1 MEYLIS
7 CLHKAQSAQEFR
19 YYLEQDEVLDFMDDM
34 ERNQLFNKLES
45 DYRHDRWEEIE
56 EIIKDI
62 YKNLE

>member
-7 CLHKAQSAQEFR
+7 CLHKAQNAQEFR

-45 DYRHDRWEEIE
+45 DYRHDNWEEIE

-62 YKNLE
+62 YRNLE